1 MKQSKFDNRKSIFS
15 STLWIPFIPFYI
27 PFTEFFYRVFGPG
40 CCRTMAIRSEFRR
53 DADERRNGVET
64 MAPWKVVRKV
74 FGFVAFAADTAPEH
88 GVVLV
93 SFLTFVLFCYW
104 ILPSLPLRLPFLVS
118 FLGVWRWQTSGE
130 GPLGSF
136 FVSFSFLFPLSLLK
150 FFFSNFRPPLRA
162 SFPRHET
169 FLFLSFRSH
178 FVLYFS
184 PNRFVTAAQT
194 FVRRPTRTEK
204 KTKQKRPQ
212 PKKKQQ
218 QQQQR
223 RRRGL
228 QQQKWPKKKTTRK
241 EPARNERHT
250 HTKKR
255 NRGDSF
261 LSGSWPA
268 VASR

>member
-1 MKQSKFDNRKSIFS
+1 
-15 STLWIPFIPFYI
+15 
-27 PFTEFFYRVFGPG
+27 
-40 CCRTMAIRSEFRR
+40 MAIRSEFRR

-150 FFFSNFRPPLRA
+150 FFFQIFGRR
-162 SFPRHET
+162 
-169 FLFLSFRSH
+169 
-178 FVLYFS
+178 
-184 PNRFVTAAQT
+184 
-194 FVRRPTRTEK
+194 FVRRFPG
-204 KTKQKRPQ
+204 TKRFFFFRFVRILFCTFRQTV
-212 PKKKQQ
+212 
-218 QQQQR
+218 
-223 RRRGL
+223 L
-228 QQQKWPKKKTTRK
+228 
-241 EPARNERHT
+241 
-250 HTKKR
+250 
-255 NRGDSF
+255 
-261 LSGSWPA
+261 
-268 VASR
+268 

>member
-150 FFFSNFRPPLRA
+150 FFFQIFGRR
-162 SFPRHET
+162 
-169 FLFLSFRSH
+169 
-178 FVLYFS
+178 
-184 PNRFVTAAQT
+184 
-194 FVRRPTRTEK
+194 FVRRFPG
-204 KTKQKRPQ
+204 TKRFFFFRFVRILFCTFRQTV
-212 PKKKQQ
+212 
-218 QQQQR
+218 
-223 RRRGL
+223 L
-228 QQQKWPKKKTTRK
+228 
-241 EPARNERHT
+241 
-250 HTKKR
+250 
-255 NRGDSF
+255 
-261 LSGSWPA
+261 
-268 VASR
+268 